1 MVILFE
7 IISIYKSVTMIK
19 RVYKI
24 GEYFLRPHTISVS
37 LAKSSHG
44 ISSASVARV
53 GSHVTGIPGLVRW
66 ICNRFI
72 VCLEQKSKQI
82 V

>member
-44 ISSASVARV
+44 ISSASVAREEV
-53 GSHVTGIPGLVRW
+53 MSQAYQGW
-66 ICNRFI
+66 
-72 VCLEQKSKQI
+72 
-82 V
+82 

>member
-37 LAKSSHG
+37 LEKQSRDFFHFRCSGRKSCHRHTRAG
-44 ISSASVARV
+44 KVD
-53 GSHVTGIPGLVRW
+53 L
-66 ICNRFI
+66 
-72 VCLEQKSKQI
+72 Q
-82 V
+82 

>member
-1 MVILFE
+1 MVIPFE

-44 ISSASVARV
+44 ISSASVARG

-66 ICNRFI
+66 ICNRYI